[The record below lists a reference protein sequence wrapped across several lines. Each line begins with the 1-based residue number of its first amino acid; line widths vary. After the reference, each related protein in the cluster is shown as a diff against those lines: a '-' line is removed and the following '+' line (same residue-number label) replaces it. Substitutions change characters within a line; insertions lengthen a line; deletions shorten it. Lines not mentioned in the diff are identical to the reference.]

1 MKYIK
6 TYESRPKAIE
16 DGEYVI
22 IRINYNQKNYIKKEW
37 QMFIKNNV
45 GKIKSHYYIED
56 HLIYIIDF
64 NSGIDDGHR
73 RFKHEEILAHSKNKE
88 ELEIQLVANK
98 YNL

>member
-6 TYESRPKAIE
+6 KYESRPEAID

-22 IRINYNQKNYIKKEW
+22 VKSNNPRSYIKKEW
-37 QMFIKNNV
+37 QDFIKNNV

-64 NSGIDDGHR
+64 NSGIDDGYR
-73 RFKHEEILAHSKNKE
+73 RFDHEKILAHSKNKE
-88 ELEIQLVANK
+88 ELEIILTANK